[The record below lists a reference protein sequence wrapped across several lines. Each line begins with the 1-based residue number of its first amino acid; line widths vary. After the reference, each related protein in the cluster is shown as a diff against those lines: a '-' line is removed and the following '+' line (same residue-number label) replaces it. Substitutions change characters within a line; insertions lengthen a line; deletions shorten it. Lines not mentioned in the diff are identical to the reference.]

1 MKKIRR
7 FHRVPPLAK
16 SSSVAVVQV
25 DHKSSGLLI
34 DGHPWIGVGW
44 YFERDIP
51 TDRMIEMVRGHMP
64 VHEP

>member
-1 MKKIRR
+1 M
-7 FHRVPPLAK
+7 PLNE
-16 SSSVAVVQV
+16 SQREGGLL
-25 DHKSSGLLI
+25 SGLLI

-51 TDRMIEMVRGHMP
+51 TDRMIEMVRGHRP